1 MSKTIEH
8 DGLQESLQYRDDN
21 SGCYEQGLARQGK
34 SVASRLRDKRNTIQ
48 IEGNTTPRSLAFPEA
63 SAATLTV
70 TPLYRRSSAA
80 KSIITTQHRR
90 DTIQQYLV
98 AKEKQKSLTILDRIN
113 QYKEQIVLA
122 QRSTGN
128 E

>member
-8 DGLQESLQYRDDN
+8 EDHQESLRYRDDN
-21 SGCYEQGLARQGK
+21 SGFYEQGLARHGK
-34 SVASRLRDKRNTIQ
+34 SLFSRQKDTRHTQ
-48 IEGNTTPRSLAFPEA
+48 PTEGAATPRSLASPEA
-63 SAATLTV
+63 SAATLAAT
-70 TPLYRRSSAA
+70 TLRRRSSVAR
-80 KSIITTQHRR
+80 SIITTQHRR

-113 QYKEQIVLA
+113 QYKEQVVLA
-122 QRSTGN
+122 QRSAVN